1 MNTNWPTKRIGEIF
15 EPIFM
20 DVERDASAKILNGD
34 KKEEDHITG
43 DIFTRLEER
52 INQQEFGTMRVH
64 ARQFSGRGP
73 NSDESLTG
81 ADGALI
87 VEAPELE
94 LRKFFIFQAKKNPKF
109 DERAIEQKWRM
120 LSCTPD
126 SFFLVY
132 GKKQFQFVSAF
143 LVSLNDGLEDLPTKS
158 FSELHKDFFNCFI
171 GDHFFGFP
179 PLPFQ
184 RPWRFWA
191 FFEEF
196 RDFTKLSK
204 DSPLAKNNLLI
215 QIERMNT
222 R

>member
-1 MNTNWPTKRIGEIF
+1 MSYPTKKLGEIF
-15 EPIFM
+15 EPIFVG
-20 DVERDASAKILNGD
+20 VEKDTLDRMKDGD
-34 KKEEDHITG
+34 KREEDHITG
-43 DIFTRLEER
+43 DILTRIEER
-52 INQQEFGTMRVH
+52 VNGHDFNGLRVR

-87 VEAPELE
+87 VEAPDLE
-94 LRKFFIFQAKKNPKF
+94 LRKFFIFQAKKQTKF

-120 LSCTPD
+120 LACTPD

-143 LVSLNDGLEDLPTKS
+143 LVSVNDKLGDLPTKS

-179 PLPFQ
+179 PLPFH
-184 RPWRFWA
+184 RPWRFWP
-191 FFEEF
+191 FWDEF
-196 RDFTKLSK
+196 RDFAKFPK
-204 DSPLAKNNLLI
+204 DLPLAKKNLLI
-215 QIERMNT
+215 QINKHEK
-222 R
+222 